1 MRVTLR
7 RQLLYKADDLL
18 IKLREIERL
27 ILENVNPDESCDFD
41 TERIYLSLELTRRM
55 FEKE

>member
-1 MRVTLR
+1 M
-7 RQLLYKADDLL
+7 YKADDLL